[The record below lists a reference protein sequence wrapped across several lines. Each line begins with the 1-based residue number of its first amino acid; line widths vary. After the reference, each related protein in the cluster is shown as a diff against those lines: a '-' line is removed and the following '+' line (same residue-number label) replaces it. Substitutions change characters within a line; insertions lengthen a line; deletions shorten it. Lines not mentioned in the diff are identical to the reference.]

1 MNAFLK
7 ISYLSNLFSSAKDV
21 DGYEELQKRITEKS
35 AYLEKALLSYKNC
48 DRILK
53 ECLNKLLS
61 LNSDFIKTT
70 LSPEEKDI
78 HATAVLI
85 FQKICN
91 ELAQNNNFVQQI
103 ISNLEKMISL
113 FNKEKDL
120 YDDLKKTNKDLS
132 EEKEKLKKDREDY
145 HKIGK
150 DSESKIK
157 QFAKNNLQYITR
169 IEDSELLQGQL
180 FELIVSPK
188 RSLENYRESTKRTN
202 QLIIKYNQ
210 KQSKLYNFIPDIGDH
225 DGVFYFQLVKMYVQH
240 LEMEKKYLDSNI
252 EQIQSMKSLESNTKL
267 KELIEYAEN
276 NRRDEKIL
284 NIMQYQSDLDI
295 VKCKSEKDFK
305 IMSGTKYLINKYID
319 QSIFPE
325 YSEEQENKNY
335 EVYTMIK
342 RLFDEKG
349 EIDSKLSED
358 FINLINDPSVHKYA
372 FIILS
377 ILRTN
382 SRFEKTKS
390 LIDLLGKGFNI
401 LLEDA
406 AKNKLFD
413 NIKNCIILSQ
423 TYFYIDENKNKIYI
437 FEYIK
442 NNKWMKSASFWRSF
456 IDDVIKSEFIRFEKI
471 YPDGNFSIEK
481 NINVSKKIKEKLNEV
496 VFSQLL
502 TYVNNMKDF
511 CLDKR
516 VIIKITDEFIEK
528 YNYLSKNN
536 INTIYDLVT
545 EGKEDIEQLKK
556 EYSPNLEEELNNE
569 TNNEET
575 EKSKENENN
584 IINEDKENK
593 EDKDKEEKE
602 NKGGKEENI
611 NNEKNEINNQN
622 NEEKKEDDDKVD
634 S

>member
-7 ISYLSNLFSSAKDV
+7 ISYISNLFSSAKDV

-35 AYLEKALLSYKNC
+35 TYLEKALLSYKNC

-53 ECLNKLLS
+53 EGLNKLLT
-61 LNSDFIKTT
+61 LNTDFIKTT

-132 EEKEKLKKDREDY
+132 EEKEKLKKDREEY

-157 QFAKNNLQYITR
+157 QFAKNNVQYITR

-188 RSLENYRESTKRTN
+188 RALENYRESTKRTN

-210 KQSKLYNFIPDIGDH
+210 KQSKLFNFIPDIGDH

-252 EQIQSMKSLESNTKL
+252 EQIQSMKSLQSNTKL

-276 NRRDEKIL
+276 NRRDEKII

-295 VKCKSEKDFK
+295 TKCKSEKDFK
-305 IMSGTKYLINKYID
+305 IMSGAKYLITKYID

-325 YSEEQENKNY
+325 YSEEQEKKNY
-335 EVYTMIK
+335 EVFTIIK
-342 RLFDEKG
+342 RLFDQKG
-349 EIDSKLSED
+349 EIDPKLAED

-382 SRFEKTKS
+382 SRFEKEKS

-401 LLEDA
+401 LVEHA
-406 AKNKLFD
+406 AKNNLYD
-413 NIKNCIILSQ
+413 NIRNCIILSQ
-423 TYFYIDENKNKIYI
+423 TYYYNDENKNKIYI

-442 NNKWMKSASFWRSF
+442 NNRWMKNAYFWRSF
-456 IDDVIKSEFIRFEKI
+456 IEDVIKNEFIRFEKVF
-471 YPDGNFSIEK
+471 PDANFSVEK

-516 VIIKITDEFIEK
+516 VIIKIADEFIAK
-528 YNYLSKNN
+528 YNFLSKNN
-536 INTIYDLVT
+536 ISTIYDLIT

-556 EYSPNLEEELNNE
+556 EYSPDLEKELNNE
-569 TNNEET
+569 NNIEEK
-575 EKSKENENN
+575 EKPKENENEN
-584 IINEDKENK
+584 NEINENKDKENK
-593 EDKDKEEKE
+593 EDS
-602 NKGGKEENI
+602 
-611 NNEKNEINNQN
+611 EKNEMNNQK
-622 NEEKKEDDDKVD
+622 NEEEDKDDC
-634 S
+634 

>member
-7 ISYLSNLFSSAKDV
+7 ISYISNLFSSAKDV

-35 AYLEKALLSYKNC
+35 TYLEKALLSYKNC

-276 NRRDEKIL
+276 NRRDEKII

-295 VKCKSEKDFK
+295 TKCKSEKDFK
-305 IMSGTKYLINKYID
+305 IMSGTKYLITKYID

-325 YSEEQENKNY
+325 YSEEQEKKNY
-335 EVYTMIK
+335 EVYTIIK
-342 RLFDEKG
+342 RLFDQKG
-349 EIDSKLSED
+349 EIDPKLSED

-382 SRFEKTKS
+382 SRFEKEKS

-401 LLEDA
+401 LLEHA
-406 AKNKLFD
+406 AKNKLYD

-423 TYFYIDENKNKIYI
+423 TYYYNDENKNKIYI

-456 IDDVIKSEFIRFEKI
+456 IEDVIKNEFIRFEKVF
-471 YPDGNFSIEK
+471 PDANFSVEK

-516 VIIKITDEFIEK
+516 VIIKIADEFIAK
-528 YNYLSKNN
+528 YNFLSKNN
-536 INTIYDLVT
+536 INTIYDLIT

-556 EYSPNLEEELNNE
+556 EYSPDLEKELNNE
-569 TNNEET
+569 NNIEEA
-575 EKSKENENN
+575 EKPKEKENEDNK
-584 IINEDKENK
+584 INENKDEKNKENSEK
-593 EDKDKEEKE
+593 NEMNNQKNEEEDKD
-602 NKGGKEENI
+602 
-611 NNEKNEINNQN
+611 
-622 NEEKKEDDDKVD
+622 DF
-634 S
+634 

>member
-7 ISYLSNLFSSAKDV
+7 ISYISNLFSSTKDV
-21 DGYEELQKRITEKS
+21 DGYEELQKRISEKS
-35 AYLEKALLSYKNC
+35 SYLEKALLTYKNY
-48 DRILK
+48 DKILK

-91 ELAQNNNFVQQI
+91 ELAQNDNFIQQI

-113 FNKEKDL
+113 FSQENNL
-120 YDDLKKTNKDLS
+120 YDELKKTNKELN
-132 EEKEKLKKDREDY
+132 EEKEKLKKDREEY

-150 DSESKIK
+150 DSENKIK
-157 QFAKNNLQYITR
+157 QFAKYNLQYITR

-180 FELIVSPK
+180 FDLIVSPK
-188 RSLENYRESTKRTN
+188 RAIENYRESTKKIN
-202 QLIIKYNQ
+202 QLITKYNQ
-210 KQSKLYNFIPDIGDH
+210 KQSKLFYFLPDIGDH
-225 DGVFYFQLVKMYVQH
+225 DGVFYFQLVKMYIQH

-252 EQIQSMKSLESNTKL
+252 EQIQSMKSLQSNTKL

-276 NRRDEKIL
+276 NRRDEKIINL
-284 NIMQYQSDLDI
+284 MQYQSDLDI
-295 VKCKSEKDFK
+295 TKCKSEKDFK

-335 EVYTMIK
+335 EVYKIIK
-342 RLFDEKG
+342 SLFDQKG
-349 EIDSKLSED
+349 EIDPQLSED

-377 ILRTN
+377 LLRTN
-382 SRFEKTKS
+382 SRFEKGKS

-401 LLEDA
+401 LLEYA
-406 AKNKLFD
+406 AKNKLYD
-413 NIKNCIILSQ
+413 NVKNCIILSQ
-423 TYFYIDENKNKIYI
+423 TYYFNDESKNKIYI

-456 IDDVIKSEFIRFEKI
+456 IKDIIKNEFIRFEKVF
-471 YPDGNFSIEK
+471 PDANFSVEN
-481 NINVSKKIKEKLNEV
+481 NININKKIKEKLNEV

-516 VIIKITDEFIEK
+516 VIIKIADEFITK

-536 INTIYDLVT
+536 INAIYDLIT
-545 EGKEDIEQLKK
+545 EGKEDIEQLRK
-556 EYSPNLEEELNNE
+556 EYSPDLEKELNNE
-569 TNNEET
+569 NNIEET
-575 EKSKENENN
+575 KAPKENENK
-584 IINEDKENK
+584 IINEEKDKDDKEDK
-593 EDKDKEEKE
+593 KDKEE
-602 NKGGKEENI
+602 NA

-622 NEEKKEDDDKVD
+622 NEEK
-634 S
+634 

>member
-7 ISYLSNLFSSAKDV
+7 ISYISNLFSSAKDV

-35 AYLEKALLSYKNC
+35 TYLEKALLSYKNC

-276 NRRDEKIL
+276 NRRDEKII
-284 NIMQYQSDLDI
+284 NIMQYQSDLEI
-295 VKCKSEKDFK
+295 TKCKSEKDFK
-305 IMSGTKYLINKYID
+305 IMSGTKYLITKYID

-325 YSEEQENKNY
+325 YSEEQEKKNY
-335 EVYTMIK
+335 EVYTIIK
-342 RLFDEKG
+342 RLFDQKG
-349 EIDSKLSED
+349 EIDPKLSED

-382 SRFEKTKS
+382 SRFEKEKS

-401 LLEDA
+401 LLEHA
-406 AKNKLFD
+406 AKNKLYD

-423 TYFYIDENKNKIYI
+423 TYYYNDENKNKIYI

-456 IDDVIKSEFIRFEKI
+456 IEDVIKNEFIRFEKVF
-471 YPDGNFSIEK
+471 PDANFSVEK

-516 VIIKITDEFIEK
+516 VIIKIADEFIAK
-528 YNYLSKNN
+528 YNFLSKNN
-536 INTIYDLVT
+536 INTIYDLIT

-556 EYSPNLEEELNNE
+556 EYSPDLEKELNNE
-569 TNNEET
+569 NNIEEA
-575 EKSKENENN
+575 EKPKENEKENEDN
-584 IINEDKENK
+584 KINENKDEKNKENSEK
-593 EDKDKEEKE
+593 NEMNNQKNEEEDKD
-602 NKGGKEENI
+602 
-611 NNEKNEINNQN
+611 
-622 NEEKKEDDDKVD
+622 DF
-634 S
+634 

>member
-7 ISYLSNLFSSAKDV
+7 ISYISNLFSSAKDV

-35 AYLEKALLSYKNC
+35 TYLEKALLSYKNC

-276 NRRDEKIL
+276 NRRDEKII

-295 VKCKSEKDFK
+295 TKCKSEKDFK
-305 IMSGTKYLINKYID
+305 IVSGTKYLITKYID

-325 YSEEQENKNY
+325 YSEEQEKKNY
-335 EVYTMIK
+335 EVYTIIK
-342 RLFDEKG
+342 RLFDQKG
-349 EIDSKLSED
+349 EIDPKLSED

-382 SRFEKTKS
+382 SRFEKEKS

-401 LLEDA
+401 LLEHA
-406 AKNKLFD
+406 AKNKLYD

-423 TYFYIDENKNKIYI
+423 TYYYNDENKNKIYI

-456 IDDVIKSEFIRFEKI
+456 IEDVIKNEFIRFEKVF
-471 YPDGNFSIEK
+471 PDANFSVEK

-516 VIIKITDEFIEK
+516 VIIKIADEFIAK
-528 YNYLSKNN
+528 YNFLSKNN
-536 INTIYDLVT
+536 INTIYDLIT

-556 EYSPNLEEELNNE
+556 EYSPDLEKELNNE
-569 TNNEET
+569 NNIEEA
-575 EKSKENENN
+575 EKPKENEKE
-584 IINEDKENK
+584 NEDNKFNENKDEKNKENSEK
-593 EDKDKEEKE
+593 NEMNNQKNEEEDKD
-602 NKGGKEENI
+602 
-611 NNEKNEINNQN
+611 
-622 NEEKKEDDDKVD
+622 DF
-634 S
+634 

>member
-7 ISYLSNLFSSAKDV
+7 ISYISNLFSSAKDV

-35 AYLEKALLSYKNC
+35 TYLEKALLSYKNC

-276 NRRDEKIL
+276 NRRDEKII

-295 VKCKSEKDFK
+295 TKCKSEKDFK
-305 IMSGTKYLINKYID
+305 IMSGTKYLITKYID

-325 YSEEQENKNY
+325 YSEEQEKKNY
-335 EVYTMIK
+335 EVYTIIK
-342 RLFDEKG
+342 RLFDQKG
-349 EIDSKLSED
+349 EIDPKLSED

-382 SRFEKTKS
+382 SRFEKEKS

-401 LLEDA
+401 LLEHA
-406 AKNKLFD
+406 AKNKLYD
-413 NIKNCIILSQ
+413 NIKNSIILSQ
-423 TYFYIDENKNKIYI
+423 TYYYNDENKNKIYI

-456 IDDVIKSEFIRFEKI
+456 IEDVIKNEFIRFEKVF
-471 YPDGNFSIEK
+471 PDANFSVEK

-516 VIIKITDEFIEK
+516 VIIKIADEFIAK
-528 YNYLSKNN
+528 YNFLSKNN
-536 INTIYDLVT
+536 INTIYDLIT

-556 EYSPNLEEELNNE
+556 EYSPDLEKELNNE
-569 TNNEET
+569 NNIEEA
-575 EKSKENENN
+575 EKPKENEDNK
-584 IINEDKENK
+584 INENKDEKNKENSEK
-593 EDKDKEEKE
+593 NEMNNQKNEEEDKD
-602 NKGGKEENI
+602 
-611 NNEKNEINNQN
+611 
-622 NEEKKEDDDKVD
+622 DF
-634 S
+634 

>member
-7 ISYLSNLFSSAKDV
+7 ISYISNLFSSAKDV

-35 AYLEKALLSYKNC
+35 TYLEKALLSYKNC

-61 LNSDFIKTT
+61 LNTDFIKTT

-276 NRRDEKIL
+276 NRRDEKII

-295 VKCKSEKDFK
+295 TKCKSEKDFK
-305 IMSGTKYLINKYID
+305 IMSGTKYLITKYID

-325 YSEEQENKNY
+325 YSEEQEKKNY
-335 EVYTMIK
+335 EVYTIIK
-342 RLFDEKG
+342 RLFDQKG
-349 EIDSKLSED
+349 EIDPKLSED

-382 SRFEKTKS
+382 SRFEKEKS

-401 LLEDA
+401 LLEHA
-406 AKNKLFD
+406 AKNKLYD

-423 TYFYIDENKNKIYI
+423 TYYYNDENKNKIYI

-456 IDDVIKSEFIRFEKI
+456 IEDVIKNEFIRFEKVF
-471 YPDGNFSIEK
+471 PDANFSVEK

-516 VIIKITDEFIEK
+516 VIIKIADEFIAK
-528 YNYLSKNN
+528 YNFLSKNN
-536 INTIYDLVT
+536 ISTIYDLIT

-556 EYSPNLEEELNNE
+556 EYSPDLEKELNNE
-569 TNNEET
+569 NNIEES
-575 EKSKENENN
+575 EKPKEKENEDNK
-584 IINEDKENK
+584 INENKDEKNKENSEK
-593 EDKDKEEKE
+593 NEMNNQKNEEEDKD
-602 NKGGKEENI
+602 
-611 NNEKNEINNQN
+611 
-622 NEEKKEDDDKVD
+622 DF
-634 S
+634 

>member
-7 ISYLSNLFSSAKDV
+7 ISYISNLFSTAKDV
-21 DGYEELQKRITEKS
+21 DGYEELQKRISEKNS
-35 AYLEKALLSYKNC
+35 YLEKALLTYKNC
-48 DRILK
+48 DKILK
-53 ECLNKLLS
+53 ECLNKLLA

-78 HATAVLI
+78 HATSVLI

-91 ELAQNNNFVQQI
+91 ELAQNNNFVQKI
-103 ISNLEKMISL
+103 TTNLEKMISL
-113 FNKEKDL
+113 FSQEKAL
-120 YDDLKKTNKDLS
+120 YDDLKKTNKDLN
-132 EEKEKLKKDREDY
+132 EEKEKLKKGKEEY

-150 DSESKIK
+150 DSENKIR

-180 FELIVSPK
+180 FDLIVSPK
-188 RSLENYRESTKRTN
+188 RALENYRESNIKTN
-202 QLIIKYNQ
+202 QLITKYNQ
-210 KQSKLYNFIPDIGDH
+210 KQSKLLNFLPDIGDQ

-276 NRRDEKIL
+276 NRRDEKII

-295 VKCKSEKDFK
+295 TKCKNEKDFK
-305 IMSGTKYLINKYID
+305 IMSGTKYLINNYID

-325 YSEEQENKNY
+325 YSQEQENKNY
-335 EVYTMIK
+335 EIYTIIK
-342 RLFDEKG
+342 RLFDQKG

-382 SRFEKTKS
+382 SRFEKEKS

-401 LLEDA
+401 LLEHA
-406 AKNKLFD
+406 AKNKLYD

-423 TYFYIDENKNKIYI
+423 TYFYNDENKNKVYI

-442 NNKWMKSASFWRSF
+442 NNKWMKNASFWRSF
-456 IDDVIKSEFIRFEKI
+456 IDDVIKNEFIRFEKI
-471 YPDGNFSIEK
+471 FPDANFSVEK

-516 VIIKITDEFIEK
+516 VIIKIADEFIAK

-536 INTIYDLVT
+536 INTIYDLLT

-556 EYSPNLEEELNNE
+556 EYSPDLEKELNIE
-569 TNNEET
+569 NNIEET
-575 EKSKENENN
+575 EKLKENDNN
-584 IINEDKENK
+584 KINEDKDKDDKDDKENK
-593 EDKDKEEKE
+593 EE
-602 NKGGKEENI
+602 NL

-622 NEEKKEDDDKVD
+622 NEEKKEEDKDDF
-634 S
+634 

>member
-35 AYLEKALLSYKNC
+35 TYLEKALLSYKNC

-157 QFAKNNLQYITR
+157 QFAKNNVQYITR

-188 RSLENYRESTKRTN
+188 RALENYRESTKRTN

-276 NRRDEKIL
+276 NRRDEKII

-295 VKCKSEKDFK
+295 TKCKSEKDFK
-305 IMSGTKYLINKYID
+305 IVSGTKYLITKYID

-325 YSEEQENKNY
+325 YSEEQEKKNY
-335 EVYTMIK
+335 EIYTIIK
-342 RLFDEKG
+342 RLFDQKG
-349 EIDSKLSED
+349 EIDPKLSED

-382 SRFEKTKS
+382 SRFEKEKS

-401 LLEDA
+401 LLEHA
-406 AKNKLFD
+406 AKNKLYD

-423 TYFYIDENKNKIYI
+423 TYYYNDENKNKIYI

-456 IDDVIKSEFIRFEKI
+456 IEDVIKNEFIRFEKVF
-471 YPDGNFSIEK
+471 PDANFSVEK

-516 VIIKITDEFIEK
+516 VIIKIADEFIAK
-528 YNYLSKNN
+528 YNFLSKNN
-536 INTIYDLVT
+536 ISTIYDLIT

-556 EYSPNLEEELNNE
+556 EYSPDLEKELNNE
-569 TNNEET
+569 NNIEES
-575 EKSKENENN
+575 EKPKEKENEDNK
-584 IINEDKENK
+584 INENKDEKNKENSEK
-593 EDKDKEEKE
+593 NEMNNQKNEEEDKD
-602 NKGGKEENI
+602 
-611 NNEKNEINNQN
+611 
-622 NEEKKEDDDKVD
+622 DF
-634 S
+634 

>member
-7 ISYLSNLFSSAKDV
+7 ISYISNLFSSAKDV

-35 AYLEKALLSYKNC
+35 TYLEKALLSYKNC

-53 ECLNKLLS
+53 ECLNKLLT
-61 LNSDFIKTT
+61 LNNDFIKTT

-91 ELAQNNNFVQQI
+91 ELAQNNNFIQQI

-113 FNKEKDL
+113 FNKEKEL

-132 EEKEKLKKDREDY
+132 EEKEKLKKDREEY

-157 QFAKNNLQYITR
+157 QFAKNNVQFITR

-188 RSLENYRESTKRTN
+188 RALENYRESTKRTN

-210 KQSKLYNFIPDIGDH
+210 KQSKLFNFIPDIGDH

-252 EQIQSMKSLESNTKL
+252 EQIQSMKSLQSNTKL

-276 NRRDEKIL
+276 NRRDEKII

-295 VKCKSEKDFK
+295 TKCKSEKDFK
-305 IMSGTKYLINKYID
+305 IMSGAKYLITKYID

-325 YSEEQENKNY
+325 YSEEQEKKNY
-335 EVYTMIK
+335 EVFTIIK
-342 RLFDEKG
+342 RLFDQKG
-349 EIDSKLSED
+349 EIDPKLAED

-382 SRFEKTKS
+382 SRFEKEKS

-401 LLEDA
+401 LVEHA
-406 AKNKLFD
+406 AKNKLYE
-413 NIKNCIILSQ
+413 NIRNCIILSQ
-423 TYFYIDENKNKIYI
+423 TYYYNDENKNKIYI

-442 NNKWMKSASFWRSF
+442 NNRWMKNAYFWRSF
-456 IDDVIKSEFIRFEKI
+456 IEDVIKNEFIRFEKVF
-471 YPDGNFSIEK
+471 PDANFSVEK

-516 VIIKITDEFIEK
+516 VIIKIADEFIAK
-528 YNYLSKNN
+528 YNFLSKNN
-536 INTIYDLVT
+536 ISTIYDLIT

-556 EYSPNLEEELNNE
+556 EYSPDLEKELNNE
-569 TNNEET
+569 NNIEEK
-575 EKSKENENN
+575 EKPKENENEN
-584 IINEDKENK
+584 NEINENKDKENK
-593 EDKDKEEKE
+593 EDS
-602 NKGGKEENI
+602 
-611 NNEKNEINNQN
+611 EKNEMNNQK
-622 NEEKKEDDDKVD
+622 NEEEDKDNF
-634 S
+634 

>member
-7 ISYLSNLFSSAKDV
+7 ISYISNLFSSAKDV

-35 AYLEKALLSYKNC
+35 TYLEKALLSYKNC

-188 RSLENYRESTKRTN
+188 RALENYRESTKRTN

-276 NRRDEKIL
+276 NRRDEKII

-295 VKCKSEKDFK
+295 TKCKSEKDFK
-305 IMSGTKYLINKYID
+305 IMSGTKYLITKYID

-325 YSEEQENKNY
+325 YSEEQEKKNY
-335 EVYTMIK
+335 EVYTIIK
-342 RLFDEKG
+342 RLFDQKG
-349 EIDSKLSED
+349 EIDPKLSED

-382 SRFEKTKS
+382 SRFEKEKS

-401 LLEDA
+401 LLEHA
-406 AKNKLFD
+406 AKNKLYD

-423 TYFYIDENKNKIYI
+423 TYYYNDENKNKIYI

-456 IDDVIKSEFIRFEKI
+456 IEDVIKNEFIRFEKVF
-471 YPDGNFSIEK
+471 PDANFSVEK

-516 VIIKITDEFIEK
+516 VIIKIADEFIAK
-528 YNYLSKNN
+528 YNFLSKNN
-536 INTIYDLVT
+536 INTIYDLIT

-556 EYSPNLEEELNNE
+556 EYSPDLEKELNNE
-569 TNNEET
+569 NNIEES
-575 EKSKENENN
+575 EKPKEKENEDNK
-584 IINEDKENK
+584 INENKDEKNKENSEK
-593 EDKDKEEKE
+593 NEMNNQKNEEEDKD
-602 NKGGKEENI
+602 
-611 NNEKNEINNQN
+611 
-622 NEEKKEDDDKVD
+622 DF
-634 S
+634 

>member
-7 ISYLSNLFSSAKDV
+7 ISYISNLFSSAKDV

-35 AYLEKALLSYKNC
+35 TYLEKALLSYKNC

-276 NRRDEKIL
+276 NRRDEKII

-295 VKCKSEKDFK
+295 TKCKSEKDFK
-305 IMSGTKYLINKYID
+305 IMSGTKYLITKYID

-325 YSEEQENKNY
+325 YSEEQEKKNY
-335 EVYTMIK
+335 EVYTIIK
-342 RLFDEKG
+342 RLFDQKG
-349 EIDSKLSED
+349 EIDPKLSED

-382 SRFEKTKS
+382 SRFEKEKS

-401 LLEDA
+401 LLEHA
-406 AKNKLFD
+406 AKNKLYD

-423 TYFYIDENKNKIYI
+423 TYYYNDENKNKIYI

-456 IDDVIKSEFIRFEKI
+456 IEDVIKNEFIRFEKVF
-471 YPDGNFSIEK
+471 PDANFSVEK

-516 VIIKITDEFIEK
+516 VIIKIADEFIAK
-528 YNYLSKNN
+528 YNFLSKNN
-536 INTIYDLVT
+536 ISTIYDLIT

-556 EYSPNLEEELNNE
+556 EYSPDLEKELNNE
-569 TNNEET
+569 NNIEES
-575 EKSKENENN
+575 EKPKEKENEDNK
-584 IINEDKENK
+584 INENKDEKIKENSEK
-593 EDKDKEEKE
+593 NEMNNQKNEEEDKD
-602 NKGGKEENI
+602 
-611 NNEKNEINNQN
+611 
-622 NEEKKEDDDKVD
+622 DF
-634 S
+634 

>member
-7 ISYLSNLFSSAKDV
+7 ISYISNLFSSTKDV
-21 DGYEELQKRITEKS
+21 DGYEELQKRISEKS
-35 AYLEKALLSYKNC
+35 SYLEKALLTYKNY
-48 DRILK
+48 DKILK

-91 ELAQNNNFVQQI
+91 ELAQNDNFIQQI

-113 FNKEKDL
+113 FSQENNL
-120 YDDLKKTNKDLS
+120 YDELKKTNKELN
-132 EEKEKLKKDREDY
+132 EEKEKLKKDREEY

-150 DSESKIK
+150 DSENKIK
-157 QFAKNNLQYITR
+157 QFAKYNLQYITR

-180 FELIVSPK
+180 FDLIVSPK
-188 RSLENYRESTKRTN
+188 RAIENYRESTKKIN
-202 QLIIKYNQ
+202 QLITKYNQ
-210 KQSKLYNFIPDIGDH
+210 KQSKLFYFLPDIGDH
-225 DGVFYFQLVKMYVQH
+225 DGVFYFQLVKMHIQH

-252 EQIQSMKSLESNTKL
+252 EQIQSMKSLQSNTKL

-276 NRRDEKIL
+276 NRRDEKIINL
-284 NIMQYQSDLDI
+284 MQYQSDLDI
-295 VKCKSEKDFK
+295 TKCKSEKDFK

-335 EVYTMIK
+335 EVYKIIK
-342 RLFDEKG
+342 SLFDQKG
-349 EIDSKLSED
+349 EIDPQLSED

-377 ILRTN
+377 LLRTN
-382 SRFEKTKS
+382 SRFEKGKS

-401 LLEDA
+401 VLEYA
-406 AKNKLFD
+406 AKNKLYD
-413 NIKNCIILSQ
+413 NVKNCIILSQ
-423 TYFYIDENKNKIYI
+423 TYYFNDESKNKIYI

-456 IDDVIKSEFIRFEKI
+456 IKDIIKNEFIRFEKVF
-471 YPDGNFSIEK
+471 PDANFSVEN
-481 NINVSKKIKEKLNEV
+481 NININKKIKEKLNEV

-516 VIIKITDEFIEK
+516 VIIKIADEFITK

-536 INTIYDLVT
+536 INAIYDLIT
-545 EGKEDIEQLKK
+545 EGKEDIEQLRK
-556 EYSPNLEEELNNE
+556 EYSPDLEKELNNE
-569 TNNEET
+569 NNIEET
-575 EKSKENENN
+575 KAPKENENK
-584 IINEDKENK
+584 IINEEKDKDDKEDK
-593 EDKDKEEKE
+593 KDKEE
-602 NKGGKEENI
+602 NA

-622 NEEKKEDDDKVD
+622 NEEK
-634 S
+634 

>member
-7 ISYLSNLFSSAKDV
+7 ISYISNLFSSAKDV

-35 AYLEKALLSYKNC
+35 TYLEKALLSYKNC

-276 NRRDEKIL
+276 NRRDEKII

-295 VKCKSEKDFK
+295 TKCKSEKDFK
-305 IMSGTKYLINKYID
+305 IMSGTKYLITKYID

-325 YSEEQENKNY
+325 YSEEQEKKNY
-335 EVYTMIK
+335 EVYTIIK
-342 RLFDEKG
+342 RLFDQKG
-349 EIDSKLSED
+349 EIDPKLSED

-382 SRFEKTKS
+382 SRFEKEKS

-401 LLEDA
+401 LLEHA
-406 AKNKLFD
+406 AKNKLYD

-423 TYFYIDENKNKIYI
+423 TYYYNDENKNKIYI

-456 IDDVIKSEFIRFEKI
+456 IEDVIKNEFIRFEKVF
-471 YPDGNFSIEK
+471 PDANFSVEK

-516 VIIKITDEFIEK
+516 VIIKIADEFIAK
-528 YNYLSKNN
+528 YNFLSKNN
-536 INTIYDLVT
+536 INTIYDLIT

-556 EYSPNLEEELNNE
+556 EYSPDLEKELNNE
-569 TNNEET
+569 NNIEEA
-575 EKSKENENN
+575 EKPKEKEKENEDNK
-584 IINEDKENK
+584 INENKDKENK
-593 EDKDKEEKE
+593 E
-602 NKGGKEENI
+602 NS
-611 NNEKNEINNQN
+611 EKNEMNNQK
-622 NEEKKEDDDKVD
+622 NEEEDKDDF
-634 S
+634 

>member
-7 ISYLSNLFSSAKDV
+7 ISYLTNLFASTKDV
-21 DGYEELQKRITEKS
+21 DGYEELQKRIIEKS
-35 AYLEKALLSYKNC
+35 SYLEKALLAFKNC
-48 DRILK
+48 ERILK
-53 ECLNKLLS
+53 DCLSKMLT

-85 FQKICN
+85 FQKISN
-91 ELAQNNNFVQQI
+91 ELAQNNNFVQQF
-103 ISNLEKMISL
+103 ISNLEKMINQ
-113 FNKEKDL
+113 FNHEKDL
-120 YDDLKKTNKDLS
+120 YEELKKTNKDLR
-132 EEKEKLKKDREDY
+132 EAKEKLKKDREEY
-145 HKIGK
+145 HKLGK
-150 DSESKIK
+150 ESESKIK
-157 QFAKNNLQYITR
+157 QFAKYNLQYITK
-169 IEDSELLQGQL
+169 IEDSEILQGQL
-180 FELIVSPK
+180 FDLIVSPK
-188 RSLENYRESTKRTN
+188 RALENYRESNTKIN
-202 QLIIKYNQ
+202 QLITRYNQ
-210 KQSKLYNFIPDIGDH
+210 NQTKLYNFLPDIGDY
-225 DGVFYFQLVKMYVQH
+225 DGVFYFQLVKMYKQH
-240 LEMEKKYLDSNI
+240 LELEKNYLDSNI
-252 EQIQSMKSLESNTKL
+252 EQIKSMKSLETNTKL

-401 LLEDA
+401 LLENA

-471 YPDGNFSIEK
+471 YPDSNFSIEK

-516 VIIKITDEFIEK
+516 VIIKITDEFIDK
-528 YNYLSKNN
+528 YNYLSKSN

>member
-35 AYLEKALLSYKNC
+35 TYLEKALLSYKNC

-276 NRRDEKIL
+276 NRRDEKII

-295 VKCKSEKDFK
+295 TKCKSEKDFK
-305 IMSGTKYLINKYID
+305 IMSGTKYLITKYID

-325 YSEEQENKNY
+325 YSEEQEKKNY
-335 EVYTMIK
+335 EVYTIIK
-342 RLFDEKG
+342 RLFDQKG
-349 EIDSKLSED
+349 EIDPKLSED

-382 SRFEKTKS
+382 SRFEKEKS

-401 LLEDA
+401 LLEHA
-406 AKNKLFD
+406 AKNKLYD
-413 NIKNCIILSQ
+413 NIKNSIILSQ
-423 TYFYIDENKNKIYI
+423 TYYYNDENKNKIYI

-456 IDDVIKSEFIRFEKI
+456 IEDVIKNEFIRFEKVF
-471 YPDGNFSIEK
+471 PDANFSVEK

-516 VIIKITDEFIEK
+516 VIIKIADEFIAK
-528 YNYLSKNN
+528 YNFLSKNN
-536 INTIYDLVT
+536 INTIYDLIT

-556 EYSPNLEEELNNE
+556 EYSPDLEKELNNE
-569 TNNEET
+569 NNIEES
-575 EKSKENENN
+575 EKPKEKENEDNK
-584 IINEDKENK
+584 INENKDEKNKENSEK
-593 EDKDKEEKE
+593 NEMNNQKNEEEDKD
-602 NKGGKEENI
+602 
-611 NNEKNEINNQN
+611 
-622 NEEKKEDDDKVD
+622 DF
-634 S
+634 

>member
-7 ISYLSNLFSSAKDV
+7 ISYISNLFSSAKDV

-35 AYLEKALLSYKNC
+35 TYLEKALLSYKNC

-157 QFAKNNLQYITR
+157 QFAKNNVQYITR

-188 RSLENYRESTKRTN
+188 RALENYRESTKRTN

-276 NRRDEKIL
+276 NRRDEKII

-295 VKCKSEKDFK
+295 TKCKSEKDFK
-305 IMSGTKYLINKYID
+305 IVSGTKYLITKYID

-325 YSEEQENKNY
+325 YSEEQEKKNY
-335 EVYTMIK
+335 EVYTIIK
-342 RLFDEKG
+342 RLFDQKG
-349 EIDSKLSED
+349 EIDPKLSED

-382 SRFEKTKS
+382 SRFEKEKS

-401 LLEDA
+401 LLEHA
-406 AKNKLFD
+406 AKNKLYD

-423 TYFYIDENKNKIYI
+423 TYYYNDENKNKIYI

-456 IDDVIKSEFIRFEKI
+456 IEDVIKNEFIRFEKVF
-471 YPDGNFSIEK
+471 PDANFSVEK

-516 VIIKITDEFIEK
+516 VIIKIADEFIAK
-528 YNYLSKNN
+528 YNFLSKNN
-536 INTIYDLVT
+536 ISTIYDLIT

-556 EYSPNLEEELNNE
+556 EYSPDLEKELNNE
-569 TNNEET
+569 NNIEES
-575 EKSKENENN
+575 EKPKEKENEDNK
-584 IINEDKENK
+584 INENKDEKNKENSEK
-593 EDKDKEEKE
+593 NEMNNQKNEEEDKD
-602 NKGGKEENI
+602 
-611 NNEKNEINNQN
+611 
-622 NEEKKEDDDKVD
+622 DF
-634 S
+634 

>member
-7 ISYLSNLFSSAKDV
+7 ISYISNLFSSAKDV

-35 AYLEKALLSYKNC
+35 TYLEKALLSYKNC

-157 QFAKNNLQYITR
+157 QFAKNNVQYITR

-188 RSLENYRESTKRTN
+188 RALENYRESTKRTN

-276 NRRDEKIL
+276 NRRDEKII

-295 VKCKSEKDFK
+295 TKCKSEKDFK
-305 IMSGTKYLINKYID
+305 IVSGTKYLITKYID

-325 YSEEQENKNY
+325 YSEEQEKKNY
-335 EVYTMIK
+335 EVYTIIK
-342 RLFDEKG
+342 RLFDQKG
-349 EIDSKLSED
+349 EIDPKLSED

-382 SRFEKTKS
+382 SRFEKEKS

-401 LLEDA
+401 LLEHA
-406 AKNKLFD
+406 AKNKLYD

-423 TYFYIDENKNKIYI
+423 TYYYNDENKNKIYI

-456 IDDVIKSEFIRFEKI
+456 IEDVIKNEFIRFEKVF
-471 YPDGNFSIEK
+471 PDANFSVEK

-516 VIIKITDEFIEK
+516 VIIKIADEFIAK
-528 YNYLSKNN
+528 YNFLSKNN
-536 INTIYDLVT
+536 INTIYDLIT

-556 EYSPNLEEELNNE
+556 EYSPDLEKELNNE
-569 TNNEET
+569 NNIEEA
-575 EKSKENENN
+575 EKPKEKEKENEDNK
-584 IINEDKENK
+584 INENKDKENK
-593 EDKDKEEKE
+593 E
-602 NKGGKEENI
+602 NS
-611 NNEKNEINNQN
+611 EKNEMNNQK
-622 NEEKKEDDDKVD
+622 NEEEDKDDF
-634 S
+634 

>member
-35 AYLEKALLSYKNC
+35 TYLEKALLSYKNC

-276 NRRDEKIL
+276 NRRDEKII

-295 VKCKSEKDFK
+295 TKCKSEKDFK
-305 IMSGTKYLINKYID
+305 IMSGTKYLITKYID

-325 YSEEQENKNY
+325 YSEEQEKKNY
-335 EVYTMIK
+335 EVYTIIK
-342 RLFDEKG
+342 RLFDQKG
-349 EIDSKLSED
+349 EIDPKLSED

-382 SRFEKTKS
+382 SRFEKEKS

-401 LLEDA
+401 LLEHA
-406 AKNKLFD
+406 AKNKLYD

-423 TYFYIDENKNKIYI
+423 TYYYNDENKNKIYI

-456 IDDVIKSEFIRFEKI
+456 IEDVIKNEFIRFEKVF
-471 YPDGNFSIEK
+471 PDANFSVEK

-516 VIIKITDEFIEK
+516 VIIKIADEFIAK
-528 YNYLSKNN
+528 YNFLSKNN
-536 INTIYDLVT
+536 INTIYDLIT

-556 EYSPNLEEELNNE
+556 EYSPDLEKELNNE
-569 TNNEET
+569 NNIEES
-575 EKSKENENN
+575 EKPKEKENEDNK
-584 IINEDKENK
+584 INENKDEKNKENS
-593 EDKDKEEKE
+593 
-602 NKGGKEENI
+602 
-611 NNEKNEINNQN
+611 EKNEMNNQK
-622 NEEKKEDDDKVD
+622 NEEEDKNDF
-634 S
+634 

>member
-7 ISYLSNLFSSAKDV
+7 ISYISNLFSSAKDV

-35 AYLEKALLSYKNC
+35 TYLEKALLSYKNC

-276 NRRDEKIL
+276 NRRDEKII

-295 VKCKSEKDFK
+295 TKCKSEKDFK
-305 IMSGTKYLINKYID
+305 IMSGTKYLITKYID

-325 YSEEQENKNY
+325 YSEEQEKKNY
-335 EVYTMIK
+335 EVYTIIK
-342 RLFDEKG
+342 RLFDQKG
-349 EIDSKLSED
+349 EIDPKLSED

-382 SRFEKTKS
+382 SRFEKEKS

-401 LLEDA
+401 LLEHA
-406 AKNKLFD
+406 AKNKLYD

-423 TYFYIDENKNKIYI
+423 TYYYNDENKNKIYI

-456 IDDVIKSEFIRFEKI
+456 IEDVIKNEFIRFEKVF
-471 YPDGNFSIEK
+471 PDANFSVEK

-516 VIIKITDEFIEK
+516 VIIKIADEFIAK
-528 YNYLSKNN
+528 YNFLSKNN
-536 INTIYDLVT
+536 ISTIYDLIT

-556 EYSPNLEEELNNE
+556 EYSPDLEKELNNE
-569 TNNEET
+569 NNIEES
-575 EKSKENENN
+575 EKPKEKENEDNK
-584 IINEDKENK
+584 INENKDEKNKENSEK
-593 EDKDKEEKE
+593 NEMNNQKNEEEDKD
-602 NKGGKEENI
+602 
-611 NNEKNEINNQN
+611 
-622 NEEKKEDDDKVD
+622 DF
-634 S
+634 

>member
-7 ISYLSNLFSSAKDV
+7 ISYISNLFSSAKDV

-35 AYLEKALLSYKNC
+35 TYLEKALLSYKNC

-70 LSPEEKDI
+70 LSPEENDI

-276 NRRDEKIL
+276 NRRDEKII

-295 VKCKSEKDFK
+295 TKCKSEKDFK
-305 IMSGTKYLINKYID
+305 IMSGTKYLITKYID

-325 YSEEQENKNY
+325 YSEEQEKKNY
-335 EVYTMIK
+335 EVYTIIK
-342 RLFDEKG
+342 RLFDQKG
-349 EIDSKLSED
+349 EIDPKLSED

-382 SRFEKTKS
+382 SRFEKEKS

-401 LLEDA
+401 LLEHA
-406 AKNKLFD
+406 AKNKLYD

-423 TYFYIDENKNKIYI
+423 TYYYNDENKNKIYI

-456 IDDVIKSEFIRFEKI
+456 IEDVIKNEFIRFEKVF
-471 YPDGNFSIEK
+471 PDANFSVEK

-516 VIIKITDEFIEK
+516 VIIKIADEFIAK
-528 YNYLSKNN
+528 YNFLSKNN
-536 INTIYDLVT
+536 ISTIYDLIT

-556 EYSPNLEEELNNE
+556 EYSPDLEKELNNE
-569 TNNEET
+569 NNIEES
-575 EKSKENENN
+575 EKPKEKENEDNK
-584 IINEDKENK
+584 INENKDEKNKENSEK
-593 EDKDKEEKE
+593 NEMNNQKNEEEDKD
-602 NKGGKEENI
+602 
-611 NNEKNEINNQN
+611 
-622 NEEKKEDDDKVD
+622 DF
-634 S
+634 

>member
-7 ISYLSNLFSSAKDV
+7 ISYISNLFSSAKDV

-35 AYLEKALLSYKNC
+35 TYLEKALLSYKNC

-276 NRRDEKIL
+276 NRRDEKII
-284 NIMQYQSDLDI
+284 NIMQYQSDLEI
-295 VKCKSEKDFK
+295 TKCKSEKDFK
-305 IMSGTKYLINKYID
+305 IMSGTKYLITKYID

-325 YSEEQENKNY
+325 YSEEQEKKNY
-335 EVYTMIK
+335 EVYTIIK
-342 RLFDEKG
+342 RLFDQKG
-349 EIDSKLSED
+349 EIDPKLSED

-382 SRFEKTKS
+382 SRFEKEKS

-401 LLEDA
+401 LLEHA
-406 AKNKLFD
+406 AKNKLYD
-413 NIKNCIILSQ
+413 NIKNSIILSQ
-423 TYFYIDENKNKIYI
+423 TYYYNDENKNKIYI

-456 IDDVIKSEFIRFEKI
+456 IEDVIKNEFIRFEKVF
-471 YPDGNFSIEK
+471 PDANFSVEK

-516 VIIKITDEFIEK
+516 VIIKIADEFIAK
-528 YNYLSKNN
+528 YNFLSKNN
-536 INTIYDLVT
+536 INTIYDLIT

-556 EYSPNLEEELNNE
+556 EYSPDLEKELNNE
-569 TNNEET
+569 NNIEEA
-575 EKSKENENN
+575 EKPKEIEKENEDNK
-584 IINEDKENK
+584 INENKDEKNKENSEK
-593 EDKDKEEKE
+593 NEMNNQKNEEEDKD
-602 NKGGKEENI
+602 
-611 NNEKNEINNQN
+611 
-622 NEEKKEDDDKVD
+622 DF
-634 S
+634 